1 VDKRR
6 KWVKQMRKGKKEKV
20 KDKKVNGQG
29 RKKGK
34 ERGYHGPM
42 RGISHRQI
50 GRIFADFSLP
60 TISADFY

>member
-1 VDKRR
+1 
-6 KWVKQMRKGKKEKV
+6 MRKGKKEKV